1 MIELKNLSF
10 SYENSSEAKGQLR
23 GIDLHVKKGEL
34 VILSGRSG
42 CGKTTLT
49 RILNGLCPGFY
60 PGKLEGGYSL
70 DGEDALKMP
79 IHRLG
84 TMVGSVFQDPRSQF
98 FATNTT
104 DEIVLGMENIP
115 LERPVMQERLNTVCK
130 QMSIERLIDRRIFP
144 LSSGEKQLIAIA
156 SVCAME
162 PKVIVLD
169 EPSAN
174 LDSEAMV
181 RLGALLYRLKMAG
194 HTMILSE
201 HRFHYVRDSFD
212 RLVFMED
219 GAISAVY
226 DRKDA
231 LSLTAEQMTAMGL
244 RPFDA
249 PAFRV
254 GGAYRQNQD
263 DALQVSAISCMLDSQ
278 QILEEVSFAAQS
290 GKILAIAG
298 PNGAGKSTLCRIIT
312 GLYRAMGSVSID
324 GEIMKRKRRTQKS
337 FFVQQDSDYQLY
349 APTVLDEFSLGKKE
363 TAELKETALSR
374 LREMGLEAFTDRHP
388 ASLSGGQKQRL
399 LLALAA
405 ASGRSLLVFDE
416 PTSGLDGFNMHL
428 TVDLLKRLAGEGRCI
443 LLITHDMELIAEAA
457 DSVLY
462 IEGANCAITEMF
474 CGRWETM
481 MEIRKSGEDYLEAI
495 LILERQSGAV
505 RSIDLARHM
514 GYSKASISHAT
525 SALRKGGFLVIDKGG
540 CLRMTDKGH
549 EIAERIY
556 ERHQFFTMQLI
567 TAGVDPEIAEYE
579 ACLIEHAVS
588 QDSFEKIRD
597 AHKEAASVNSM
608 LAGINSY
615 LSFSGRADCR
625 VKPLR
630 VQRTLF
636 GSEEREL
643 SREEYARLV
652 RAAGGG

>member
-10 SYENSSEAKGQLR
+10 SYENSSEVKGQLR

-130 QMSIERLIDRRIFP
+130 QMNIERLIDRRIFP

-254 GGAYRQNQD
+254 GGAYR
-263 DALQVSAISCMLDSQ
+263 
-278 QILEEVSFAAQS
+278 
-290 GKILAIAG
+290 
-298 PNGAGKSTLCRIIT
+298 
-312 GLYRAMGSVSID
+312 
-324 GEIMKRKRRTQKS
+324 
-337 FFVQQDSDYQLY
+337 
-349 APTVLDEFSLGKKE
+349 
-363 TAELKETALSR
+363 
-374 LREMGLEAFTDRHP
+374 
-388 ASLSGGQKQRL
+388 
-399 LLALAA
+399 
-405 ASGRSLLVFDE
+405 
-416 PTSGLDGFNMHL
+416 
-428 TVDLLKRLAGEGRCI
+428 
-443 LLITHDMELIAEAA
+443 
-457 DSVLY
+457 
-462 IEGANCAITEMF
+462 
-474 CGRWETM
+474 
-481 MEIRKSGEDYLEAI
+481 
-495 LILERQSGAV
+495 
-505 RSIDLARHM
+505 
-514 GYSKASISHAT
+514 
-525 SALRKGGFLVIDKGG
+525 
-540 CLRMTDKGH
+540 
-549 EIAERIY
+549 
-556 ERHQFFTMQLI
+556 
-567 TAGVDPEIAEYE
+567 
-579 ACLIEHAVS
+579 
-588 QDSFEKIRD
+588 
-597 AHKEAASVNSM
+597 
-608 LAGINSY
+608 
-615 LSFSGRADCR
+615 
-625 VKPLR
+625 
-630 VQRTLF
+630 
-636 GSEEREL
+636 
-643 SREEYARLV
+643 
-652 RAAGGG
+652 